1 MKNNNR
7 KGKLIAVAAA
17 GVLGLSL
24 LVGSISSFATPGRVG
39 FIGEAKARQIA
50 LSNTGLKE
58 AEVTFVRTSLDLDNG
73 NYEYDVEFYKGN
85 VEYDYEI
92 DAKTGR
98 ILSYDKEIEG
108 FNIPG
113 KANTNTTTT
122 TQQNVNTNTTNTTA
136 NQAITA
142 DKAKEIALKHVG
154 LKAEE
159 VNFIKAELDKERGQS
174 VYDVEFYKGNVEY
187 DFEIDVK
194 TGKILKADYDIEN
207 YVIPGTSVA
216 NTSLEKAKEIALKQA
231 GVDAAKAKF
240 VKAELDIEN
249 GVLLYDIEFYVD
261 NVEYDF
267 EIDAKTGKVLEFDK
281 DIENF
286 VIQNNVKPNVN
297 ANTNTAANNAGISLE
312 TAKEVALQHAGLT
325 AAQVTFTKANL
336 DYDDGRSYYDIEFR
350 VGTAEYD
357 FEIDVK
363 TGKVLDYDY
372 DLNDG
377 RWEDDRNNG
386 YTNGNAGDFDE
397 DFDDIDRADRDFDRE
412 DDRDYDYDDD
422 NDDDDDE
429 WDD

>member
-24 LVGSISSFATPGRVG
+24 LVGSISSFATSGRVG
-39 FIGEAKARQIA
+39 FIGEAKAKQIA

-58 AEVTFVRTSLDLDNG
+58 AEVTFVRTTLDFDNG

-108 FNIPG
+108 FNISG
-113 KANTNTTTT
+113 KTSSNTTTT
-122 TQQNVNTNTTNTTA
+122 TKPNNNTNTDNSNSAA

-142 DKAKEIALKHVG
+142 EKAKEIALKHVG

-159 VNFIKAELDKERGQS
+159 VSFIKAELDKERGQT

-187 DFEIDVK
+187 DFEIDAK
-194 TGKILKADYDIEN
+194 TGKILD
-207 YVIPGTSVA
+207 
-216 NTSLEKAKEIALKQA
+216 
-231 GVDAAKAKF
+231 
-240 VKAELDIEN
+240 
-249 GVLLYDIEFYVD
+249 
-261 NVEYDF
+261 
-267 EIDAKTGKVLEFDK
+267 FDK

-286 VIQNNVKPNVN
+286 AIPSKPK
-297 ANTNTAANNAGISLE
+297 TNTSPNNSGISLE
-312 TAKEVALQHAGLT
+312 KAKETALQHAGFT
-325 AAQVTFTKANL
+325 AAQVTFTKSKL
-336 DYDDGRSYYDIEFR
+336 DYDDGRSFYDIEFR
-350 VGTAEYD
+350 AGRAEYD

-377 RWEDDRNNG
+377 MW
-386 YTNGNAGDFDE
+386 
-397 DFDDIDRADRDFDRE
+397 E
-412 DDRDYDYDDD
+412 DDRDYDYDED